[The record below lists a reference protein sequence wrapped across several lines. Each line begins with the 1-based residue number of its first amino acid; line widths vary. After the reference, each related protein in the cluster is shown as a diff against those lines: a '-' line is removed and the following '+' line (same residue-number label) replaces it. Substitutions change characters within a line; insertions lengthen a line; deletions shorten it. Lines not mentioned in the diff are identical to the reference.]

1 MDSKT
6 PAVELGATRQ
16 RHRRSKLLAYTIFA
30 TIKYDSRED
39 RRKVLPSF
47 ITHRDRCLAG
57 EPGTIQ
63 FDISLPNDDDTT
75 IMLYEVY
82 DNEAAFQA
90 HSKGESM
97 QKLRAELEALGV
109 KPSART
115 VVHGTIAE

>member
-1 MDSKT
+1 M
-6 PAVELGATRQ
+6 
-16 RHRRSKLLAYTIFA
+16 AYTLFA

-39 RRKVLPSF
+39 RLKVLPSF
-47 ITHRDRCLAG
+47 MAHRERCLAN

-97 QKLRAELEALGV
+97 QKLRVELEALGV
-109 KPSART
+109 NPSMRT
-115 VVHGTIAE
+115 VVHGTLAE